1 MDVSDDD
8 SDIAVAEPVASS
20 STSSSGKGDNET
32 EHPWPHLKKLFSIKD
47 KNKKNGN
54 FIMQCKLCLPR
65 LVETSAYKNS
75 SSNLRKHV
83 KRIHPSKVKDYDDC
97 IVTGRNKRTS
107 SSSPHCVPNK
117 QTKITDMVSGGA
129 PKCVLQSTVDKLV
142 IDFVSHFKASKAL
155 YISRLNPAEIAFL
168 SEYCTVMKPLVRAL
182 NILQSETNTHMGWLL
197 PTIYQLEVK
206 LKRMATANKVKV
218 CLPLVQAIQQGI
230 QKRFGEMMQDP
241 ELIATS
247 ILLPKFKTSWTDNP
261 DIIQR
266 GLDYIKAHLHT
277 MAEEEAEPQRVSS
290 DDDDF
295 FSFKPRKSQAGE
307 LDGYLACLSDKM
319 DLLHSFPSIKKLSLK
334 VNTDLPASAACE
346 RLFSCAG
353 LLFTA
358 KRARIDCVNFENQ
371 LLLKLNSVGKMLEP
385 YHITTWFSL

>member
-1 MDVSDDD
+1 MWNKTGRSSLAFEVVD
-8 SDIAVAEPVASS
+8 SE
-20 STSSSGKGDNET
+20 
-32 EHPWPHLKKLFSIKD
+32 
-47 KNKKNGN
+47 
-54 FIMQCKLCLPR
+54 CKLQFIR
-65 LVETSAYKNS
+65 
-75 SSNLRKHV
+75 
-83 KRIHPSKVKDYDDC
+83 
-97 IVTGRNKRTS
+97 
-107 SSSPHCVPNK
+107 PNK
-117 QTKITDMVSGGA
+117 TRWNSQYMAVERITHILNEQGEEAFSNICAEFKIKM
-129 PKCVLQSTVDKLV
+129 
-142 IDFVSHFKASKAL
+142 
-155 YISRLNPAEIAFL
+155 LNPAEVAFL

-218 CLPLVQAIQQGI
+218 SLPLVQAIQQGI

-247 ILLPKFKTSWTDNP
+247 ILLPKFKTSWTDNA

-266 GLDYIKAHLHT
+266 GLDHIKAHLHT

-334 VNTDLPASAACE
+334 VNTGLPASAACE

-371 LLLKLNSVGKMLEP
+371 LLLKLNSKFRV
-385 YHITTWFSL
+385 